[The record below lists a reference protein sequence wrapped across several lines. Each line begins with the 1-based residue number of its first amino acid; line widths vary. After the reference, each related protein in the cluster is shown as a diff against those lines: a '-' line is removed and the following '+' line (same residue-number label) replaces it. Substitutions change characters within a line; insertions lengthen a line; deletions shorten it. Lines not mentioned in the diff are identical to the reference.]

1 MAPLIAGEFRK
12 LLSTRLWLW
21 LLLAALGVTALYAT
35 LDIAF
40 ANTPGTFTLPLTT
53 PQGQRTLL
61 AVGAGGSPLVAVLA
75 AIGMTGEYRHRTV
88 TMTFLATPHRG
99 RVVVAKLAAY
109 AMSGAAYALA
119 CIAVAAT
126 IALPWLATK
135 HIPLTVG
142 VSSVIATFA
151 GVIAAVTAF
160 GLIGVGLGA
169 LLHDQVATVVA
180 MLIYL
185 FVVEHVLTSISALN
199 SWTKYLPGQAQ
210 EALIGST
217 LANQP
222 LLHPWQGG
230 LVLAGYAF
238 IAATGG
244 VLITAHRD
252 IT

>member
-1 MAPLIAGEFRK
+1 MAALIAGEFRK

-75 AIGMTGEYRHRTV
+75 AVGVTGEYRHRTV

-109 AMSGAAYALA
+109 AMSGAAFALA
-119 CIAVAAT
+119 CFAAAAT

-142 VSSVIATFA
+142 VS
-151 GVIAAVTAF
+151 GVIASFPGRMDWSTNTVKPNDNS
-160 GLIGVGLGA
+160 GWIV
-169 LLHDQVATVVA
+169 QVNNKVNAADMTLYVVC
-180 MLIYL
+180 
-185 FVVEHVLTSISALN
+185 VN
-199 SWTKYLPGQAQ
+199 
-210 EALIGST
+210 
-217 LANQP
+217 AN
-222 LLHPWQGG
+222 
-230 LVLAGYAF
+230 
-238 IAATGG
+238 
-244 VLITAHRD
+244 
-252 IT
+252 